1 MLGVAVG
8 TMAMVVVM
16 SAINGLTELV
26 ENLYSSFDASIR
38 IEAAHG
44 KYITVDDLPMQDILS
59 DGRVTNSTRTLEETV
74 LIKYEDAQ
82 VFATVKGVDE
92 SFVDISGLDSS
103 IWSGSSTLTAED
115 GRQFVTVGYMLAR
128 NLGINL
134 SNVFQPLQFYTAN
147 PTANLA
153 TSMTSAFYVESIFP
167 AGIFAINADLDNQYV
182 VAPISFVQKLVRDF
196 NRVSSVELEV
206 VPETNL
212 NQLRDDL
219 QLIVG
224 NQFDVKTRFQL
235 NEMLYKTN
243 NTEKWAVFLIL
254 SFILLIATFNI
265 LGSLTMLILDKKED
279 LFILSSMGAN
289 NNFLRSVFIWEGLL
303 IAFIGGA
310 IGLLFG
316 LVLCWLQEEF
326 KLVALQGML
335 VDSYPIQIIWSDLAA
350 IVLVVFLI
358 GLLAAGI
365 PSALIIKRKTV

>member
-26 ENLYSSFDASIR
+26 ESLYSSFDASIR

-44 KYITVDDLPMQDILS
+44 KYITMDDLPMQDILH
-59 DGRVTNSTRTLEETV
+59 DNRVTNSTKTLEETV

-82 VFATVKGVDE
+82 VFATVKGVDQ
-92 SFVDISGLDSS
+92 SFVDISGMDSS
-103 IWSGSSTLTAED
+103 IWSGSSTLTSED
-115 GRQFVTVGYMLAR
+115 GRQFVTVGYMIAR
-128 NLGINL
+128 NLGVNL
-134 SNVFQPLQFYTAN
+134 SNVFKPLQFYTAN
-147 PTANLA
+147 PNANLA
-153 TSMTSAFYVESIFP
+153 TSMTSAFYVENIFP

-182 VAPISFVQKLVRDF
+182 VAPISFVQKLVRDS
-196 NRVSSVELEV
+196 NRVSSLELEV
-206 VPETNL
+206 VPNTNL
-212 NQLRDDL
+212 DQLRDDL
-219 QLIVG
+219 QLVVG
-224 NQFDVKTRFQL
+224 DQFEVKTRFQL

-289 NNFLRSVFIWEGLL
+289 TRFLRSVFLWEGLL
-303 IAFIGGA
+303 IAFIGGTA
-310 IGLLFG
+310 GMALG

-326 KLVALQGML
+326 KLVGLEGML
-335 VDSYPIQIIWSDLAA
+335 VDAYPIQVIWTDLAA